1 MLLGTITNLQDTQE
15 QSNTDV
21 LVIFSSFT
29 HEQSNNDVLVIF

>member
-1 MLLGTITNLQDTQE
+1 MLLGTITSSQDTHK
-15 QSNTDV
+15 QSNNDV